1 MLNFLDVGAAS
12 SRDGELIKEP
22 IAAGSRSHKR
32 EQRESQVKDTQ
43 ERY

>member
-1 MLNFLDVGAAS
+1 MFKFLDVGAAS
-12 SRDGELIKEP
+12 SRDGGLIKAH
-22 IAAGSRSHKR
+22 IAAGSHSHKK